1 MISST
6 RFSLLMLVGV
16 LTLVWVSES
25 NARWTNRY
33 PKLDDFGHQIY
44 LEQHEL
50 PAFANGPTD
59 PAPSPD
65 GKTIALAAQGWLWLL
80 EIETGIATRI
90 TDSAAID
97 SRPRWSPD
105 NKHLAFVRD
114 DGQDTAVLVLEVD
127 SGKIAVINSPG
138 IELDPE
144 FSADGEY
151 LYYSSGASG
160 SLSIWRYHLASG
172 AEQQL
177 TDLPHVE
184 RNIRRLPGRDSILYL
199 HGSRAYRSLRLRD
212 FVSGEDSVVHQETL
226 TYHLTSDAHPTQRL
240 AVYSAPINGD
250 YHLWTIDL
258 DDPRARHRLTDG
270 TRYALTPAFS
280 ADGNSIYFVE
290 ADARRQFVLKRIRT
304 YGGVSEKVNI
314 TEWRYGAATG
324 NAMLRVSAKNGETLA
339 ARLSI
344 ENEDGHPVA
353 SNDDATYTDPK
364 TGRSYYYSGGET
376 MLTLPVGRYT
386 VTVARG
392 PMTAV
397 VSKTLVV
404 KKGKTSELTI
414 VLEPLWDAKAAGYV
428 SADHHNHLNG
438 DGTSR
443 ANHEQTLRI
452 IKGEDLDHVAPM
464 TWNRW
469 ERRIDGEILGLQ
481 SEDSGYVVD
490 QGQEVRSHFHGH
502 IGLNGVDVPYAPWF
516 FGPNNP
522 TLGNPDLTNG
532 DVIAYAKSVGALP
545 TYVHPGSGDDDPF
558 SDVSALMFPLE
569 FPSDAILEDGVGLEL
584 VTGWDK
590 PTGAAQLW
598 YRLLNIGK
606 NVPAMSGTDA
616 WVDFYRTPAVGTAR
630 SYVRA
635 EGTDQSYDSILA
647 AAFAGQGFVTT
658 GPALIFKLGDGSRPG
673 EVTSS
678 GEQSWSL
685 MLASTVAIDT
695 VEIIV
700 NGQVVQTLA
709 GLAAGEKT
717 TLSGTLNLPGGGWVA
732 ARAYSDVPL
741 EDPWPIMHKTPFAHS
756 APIWIDSIGSTESGA
771 QKAAAS
777 DLMRALDAVESEFKQ
792 AYGDQP
798 MERLMTRIER
808 ARGVLSA
815 MLE

>member
-1 MISST
+1 MI
-6 RFSLLMLVGV
+6 
-16 LTLVWVSES
+16 WVAES
-25 NARWTNRY
+25 HAGFTNRY

-65 GKTIALAAQGWLWLL
+65 GKSIALAAQGWLWLL
-80 EIETGIATRI
+80 DIDTRIATRI

-114 DGQDTAVLVLEVD
+114 DGQDTAVLVLEIE
-127 SGKIAVINSPG
+127 SGKTTVINSPG
-138 IELDPE
+138 IDLDPE

-160 SLSIWRYHLASG
+160 SLSVWRRHLASG

-177 TDLPHVE
+177 TDLHQVE
-184 RNIRRLPGRDSILYL
+184 RNIRRLPEGDSILYL

-212 FVSGEDSVVHQETL
+212 FISGEDSVVHQETL
-226 TYHLTSDAHPTQRL
+226 TYHLSSDIHPKLRL

-290 ADARRQFVLKRIRT
+290 ADAQRQFVLKKINT
-304 YGGVSEKVNI
+304 YGGASENVNVN
-314 TEWRYGAATG
+314 EWRYGVATG
-324 NAMLRVSAKNGETLA
+324 TGTVKVSTKDGQALA

-344 ENEDGHPVA
+344 TDAAGHPVP
-353 SNDDATYTDPK
+353 SSDDATYTDPI
-364 TGRSYYYSGGET
+364 TGRSYFYSDGESA
-376 MLTLPVGRYT
+376 LTLPVGRYT
-386 VTVARG
+386 VTAARG
-392 PMTAV
+392 PMTAIV
-397 VSKTLVV
+397 TQSMVIKKDKTA
-404 KKGKTSELTI
+404 ELTI
-414 VLEPLWDAKAAGYV
+414 ELEPLWDAKAAGYV
-428 SADHHNHLNG
+428 SADYHNHLNG

-443 ANHEQTLRI
+443 ANHQQTLRI

-469 ERRIDGEILGLQ
+469 ERRVDGEILGLQ
-481 SEDSGYVVD
+481 SEDSGHVVD

-502 IGLNGVDVPYAPWF
+502 IGLNGVDVAYAPWF

-545 TYVHPGSGDDDPF
+545 TYVHPGSGDADPF
-558 SDVSALMFPLE
+558 IDVGALMFPLE
-569 FPSDAILEDGVGLEL
+569 FPSDAILEDGVGLEI
-584 VTGWDK
+584 VTGWDDG
-590 PTGAAQLW
+590 TGAAQLW

-630 SYVRA
+630 SYVRT
-635 EGTDQSYDSILA
+635 EGTDQSYDSILST
-647 AAFAGQGFVTT
+647 AFAGQGFVTT
-658 GPALIFKLGDGSRPG
+658 GPALIFTLGDGSRPG
-673 EVTSS
+673 GLTSS

-685 MLASTVAIDT
+685 MLASVVAIDT

-700 NGQVVQTLA
+700 NGQVAQTLA
-709 GLAAGEKT
+709 GLDAGEKT
-717 TLSGTLNLPGGGWVA
+717 TLRGKLNLPGGGWVA
-732 ARAYSDVPL
+732 ARAYSKVPL

-756 APIWIDSIGSTESGA
+756 APIWIDHIGSTESAA

-777 DLMRALDAVESEFKQ
+777 DLLRALDAVEQEFKQ

-798 MERLMTRIER
+798 MERLMARIER
-808 ARGVLSA
+808 ARNALSE
-815 MLE
+815 MLN